1 MLRFK
6 RSMSFL
12 LSLVLCV
19 AICGCTNGDNTESK
33 KWREEPKK
41 TVTDTKF
48 VDKDGDFKFDTV
60 KWEGPKGYTIVYPN
74 GDNDAQ
80 NYAELIQKYFTA
92 GYNVEVAVVS
102 DAEKETAKEIL
113 VGRTNRKESNLN
125 IATSDLQVSLENK
138 KLVFDA
144 GHSITLK
151 SAVEKFL
158 RLKPTDKKIP
168 TFKLTTDFK
177 DTVLDGYKYVW
188 GDEFEGSDIDL
199 TKWDFE
205 ERMGGSGKIEVS
217 WDKDVIDVAEGRLKL
232 HAINYFNE
240 LREGTR
246 YKVPYSVVTK
256 YKMNFKYGYAEIR
269 ARVPYYR
276 GAWPSFWGLSLLGQ
290 AGTKSTGGVAYDPN
304 KKVPYGTEVD
314 IFEIFGSPNLVTPN
328 VHKWY
333 RPDVFNYG
341 ETFGLGEVNH
351 TELRTKNLWD
361 WKEKDVNLANLSNEY
376 HLYGFEWTEK
386 EMSFYVDG
394 EKYYTLDIVNS
405 YDQYQNMDGFHM
417 PIFLMFNN
425 HVFADDAFNM
435 NLIEDHSLLP
445 FCYYIDWCRVY
456 QKPGVGELHIDDTP
470 NTYAGR

>member
-1 MLRFK
+1 
-6 RSMSFL
+6 MSVLLSTVLL
-12 LSLVLCV
+12 LSLF
-19 AICGCTNGDNTESK
+19 GCTNRSGDTESK
-33 KWREEPKK
+33 IWREEYKEI
-41 TVTDTKF
+41 VSEEKF
-48 VDKDGDFKFDTV
+48 VDTDGDFEFDTTE
-60 KWEGPKGYTIVYPN
+60 WDGPEGYTVVYPN
-74 GDNDAQ
+74 DDTYAQ
-80 NYAELIQKYFTA
+80 EYALLIKKYFDSLYGTKLT
-92 GYNVEVAVVS
+92 VVS
-102 DAEKETAKEIL
+102 DTQNPTEKEIL
-113 VGRTNRKESNLN
+113 IGKTNREESNLK
-125 IATSDLQVSLENK
+125 IATSDLEVSIKNN

-144 GHSITLK
+144 GHTITLK

-158 RLKPTDKKIP
+158 RLKPENKKIA

-188 GDEFEGSDIDL
+188 GDEFEGNGIDL

-205 ERMGGSGKIEVS
+205 ERMAGSGQIEIS
-217 WDKDVIDVAEGRLKL
+217 WDKDVIDVADGRLKL
-232 HAINYFNE
+232 HAINSFNE

-276 GAWPSFWGLSLLGQ
+276 GSWPSFWGLTLLGQ
-290 AGTKSTGGVAYDPN
+290 AGTKATGGLAYDAN
-304 KKVPYGTEVD
+304 KKVPYGVEVD
-314 IFEIFGSPNLVTPN
+314 IFEIFGSLNEVIPN

-333 RPDVFNYG
+333 RSEVFNYG

-351 TELRTKNLWD
+351 SELNNRDIWN
-361 WKEKDVNLANLSNEY
+361 WKDKDVDLANLSNEY
-376 HLYGFEWTEK
+376 HLYGFEWTDK

-405 YDQYQNMDGFHM
+405 YDLYQNMDGFHM

-425 HVFADDAFNM
+425 HVFADDAFNK

-445 FCYYIDWCRVY
+445 FCFYIDWCRVY
-456 QKPGVGELHIDDTP
+456 QKPGVGELYIDNTP
-470 NTYAGR
+470 NEYAGR